1 MRQNRKVAPPGYLT
15 AGQAIRLIGVPSSS
29 FYMYV
34 NRGEIESY
42 TPPGRKEAFYPEVS
56 VRRFAQNFT
65 TSTQVL
71 RFDVA
76 QPEDIPAIRTLLLAE
91 TGRETHTLPTE
102 IIAGWMR
109 RNPQAQHVLRRS
121 GHVIGY
127 IAAFPLSQDTMLR
140 RMTGEYW
147 NRSIPM
153 EEIRPFLPRTHVHLY
168 IAEAVVNQELP
179 DKEYLGFRLLRFTL
193 DFLVEMARDEQTVMD
208 EIYAVATTPFGI
220 RLCRK
225 MHMDVLSDLPM
236 GVREDRQP
244 CKTVVAENASRLL
257 ARYRK
262 QVEGA

>member
-34 NRGEIESY
+34 SRGEIESY

-56 VRRFAQNFT
+56 VRRFAQNFNA
-65 TSTQVL
+65 STQVL
-71 RFDVA
+71 HFDLA
-76 QPEDIPAIRTLLLAE
+76 QVEDIPAIRALLLAE
-91 TGRETHTLPTE
+91 TGRESHTLPTE
-102 IIAGWMR
+102 VIAGWMR
-109 RNPQAQHVLRRS
+109 RNPLAQHVLRRG
-121 GHVIGY
+121 GHVVGY
-127 IAAFPLSQDTMLR
+127 IAAFPLFQDAMFK

-153 EEIRPFLPRTHVHLY
+153 EEIQPFLPKTHVDLY
-168 IAEAVVNQELP
+168 IAETVINQELEN
-179 DKEYLGFRLLRFTL
+179 KGQLGFRLLHFML
-193 DFLVEMARDEQTVMD
+193 DFLVELARDDKTIID
-208 EIYAVATTPFGI
+208 EIYAVGTSEFGI
-220 RLCRK
+220 KLCNK

-257 ARYRK
+257 ARYRR
-262 QVEGA
+262 QIEGE